1 MLSKPW
7 VLAIDFGTSFTVA
20 AAAYQGEH
28 GTVVEI
34 DGERRLP
41 SVILVDG
48 DDIIVGRVADE
59 MSSARPGDVLRAPK
73 NRLGDQGA
81 VVLAGKTFPAS
92 RLVAA
97 ILQGV
102 YGCAVREYGTEP
114 LEVRLCHPATWTRTK
129 LSKLLDAASQAGL
142 PDSILVPEPVAA
154 ALSYWQRG
162 ELQPGEHVAIY
173 DLGGGTFDTA
183 MLQTVGEGFH
193 IIGRPE
199 GDQSLGGE
207 LFDEILVQI
216 IGEKL
221 DPALWEDIQLAQD
234 ETWIRIASVL
244 RAEARRAKET
254 MSSYRYAEA
263 LVPAPTGIVR
273 VRVERAEFEERI
285 QPHLNDSTSLLRR
298 CITEAGLSATDVAL
312 IQLVGGSSRI
322 PAVETTLHA
331 AFPNTTLHRRGDP
344 KSAVALGALLAGEL
358 SVTPRPSK
366 FGSSEEVHNPPPVV
380 TPPVPPVPSASP
392 RPAPPAGPVNADAA
406 PIVAPPPPPPS
417 PPPQSPLPA
426 ASSSDDSS
434 ATRIAEPPRPLVDP
448 SWQPPGPPEEEG
460 SGNRIGEE
468 ADGGSRSR
476 AKRPVVLVVAAVVIA
491 ILSARTHAVDS
502 GDYDTSILYG
512 AWPSDLSTLLLAVSP
527 LLVLAFSPSTMS
539 RSLLIGIT
547 VGYAVVL
554 DGALYVWD
562 FRYYDESVS
571 PAWLALKILLTA
583 ALVAACWLPAPSR
596 RASPRRAGRA
606 ALVLIVLGSGGLIAF
621 AFLRGQFVKRL
632 QVPVSMRAAPT
643 WQVLLTAT
651 GVIAIVSAA
660 ASRRWPIVRPFCAGV
675 ALAGGLYAIR
685 LTTVFVEQP
694 DYIEFSEYGLF
705 GLAGVAVSALLIVG
719 SFLYLRA
726 GGVVTRASSPMEPG
740 GGDVQSLRERHE
752 VRQHR

>member
-1 MLSKPW
+1 MHSKPW

-41 SVILVDG
+41 SAILVDG

-81 VVLAGKTFPAS
+81 VILAGKTFPAS

-102 YGCAVREYGTEP
+102 YGYAVREYGTEP

-142 PDSILVPEPVAA
+142 PDTILVPEPVAA

-162 ELQPGEHVAIY
+162 ELRPGEHVAIY

-183 MLQTVGEGFH
+183 MLQTVGEGFQ

-207 LFDEILVQI
+207 LFNEILVQI

-221 DPALWEDIQLAQD
+221 DPALWEDVQLAHD
-234 ETWIRIASVL
+234 EMWIRIASVL

-285 QPHLNDSTSLLRR
+285 QPHLDDSTSLLRR
-298 CITEAGLSATDVAL
+298 CITEAGLSATDVAA

-344 KSAVALGALLAGEL
+344 KSAVALGALLAGKL

-380 TPPVPPVPSASP
+380 TPPGPPASP
-392 RPAPPAGPVNADAA
+392 RPAPPAGPVNTDAA
-406 PIVAPPPPPPS
+406 PIVAPPQS
-417 PPPQSPLPA
+417 PPPA

-434 ATRIAEPPRPLVDP
+434 ATRIAQPPAPLLDP
-448 SWQPPGPPEEEG
+448 SWQPPGPPAGEG

-468 ADGGSRSR
+468 ADGGSRGR

-502 GDYDTSILYG
+502 GDYDSSILSG
-512 AWPSDLSTLLLAVSP
+512 GWPSDLSTLLLAVSP

-571 PAWLALKILLTA
+571 PSWLALKILLTA
-583 ALVAACWLPAPSR
+583 ALVAACWLPAPPG

-606 ALVLIVLGSGGLIAF
+606 ALVLIVLGSAGLIAF
-621 AFLRGQFVKRL
+621 AFLRGQFVDRL
-632 QVPVSMRAAPT
+632 QVLVAIRAAPT
-643 WQVLLTAT
+643 WQVLLTAS
-651 GVIAIVSAA
+651 GVIGIVSAA

-694 DYIEFSEYGLF
+694 DYIEFSEYGLLGF
-705 GLAGVAVSALLIVG
+705 AGVAVSAVLIVG

-726 GGVVTRASSPMEPG
+726 GVVVG
-740 GGDVQSLRERHE
+740 
-752 VRQHR
+752 